1 MIIQTGSAKINFEHF
16 NQFDPAKKTV
26 LLLHGFTGSLEDWR
40 SVSFSL
46 DISFNY
52 IGIDLIGH
60 GKSESPENLSTYST
74 EEIVNQIDGIV
85 SHLNLNKIILL
96 GYSMGGRATLN
107 YTVSHP
113 DKVEALILESTN
125 PGIKNDKEREARI
138 KNDKKLAEYIEK
150 HSIEEFAGFWVN
162 LDIFNTQ
169 RRFSEEKRKEFKTT
183 KMQNNKTGLINSLL
197 GFGTGKMLPLFDQ
210 LKNIGCK
217 TLLIAGEL
225 DEKFTNINNEVVSLF
240 PNAEHKIIKNAGH
253 NTHLEEPE
261 KFVDTVNRF
270 LKSI

>member
-26 LLLHGFTGSLEDWR
+26 ALLHGFTGSLEDWHPVM
-40 SVSFSL
+40 SSL
-46 DISFNY
+46 DKNFNY
-52 IGIDLIGH
+52 VGIDLIGH
-60 GKSESPENLSTYST
+60 GKSESPEEVEKYST
-74 EEIVNQIDGIV
+74 GKIVRQINDV
-85 SHLNLNKIILL
+85 LSHLPVNKIILY
-96 GYSMGGRATLN
+96 GYSMGGRAALN

-125 PGIKNDKEREARI
+125 PGI

-183 KMQNNKTGLINSLL
+183 KMRNNKTGLINSLL

-217 TLLIAGEL
+217 TLLITGEL

-240 PNAEHKIIKNAGH
+240 PNAEHKIVKNAGH